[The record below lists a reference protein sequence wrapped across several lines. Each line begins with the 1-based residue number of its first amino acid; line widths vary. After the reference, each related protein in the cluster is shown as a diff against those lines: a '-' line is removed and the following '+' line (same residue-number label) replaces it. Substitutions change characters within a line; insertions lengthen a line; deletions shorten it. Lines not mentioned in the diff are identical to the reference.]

1 MGVKLCVVGAGHVG
15 LVTGACFADIGHRV
29 ICVDSDKEKIEQLT
43 KGIVPIY
50 EPGLRELVEKG
61 RSNGRLVFD
70 SNLDSA
76 VRESDVIFVA
86 VGTPAR
92 HDGRADLSFVESVA
106 RQIARSMDG
115 YKVIVEKSTVP
126 VKTGQWVKRT
136 MELNNINSVE
146 FDVVS
151 NPEFLRE
158 GSAVKDFMEPDR
170 IVIGVENEKSEKII
184 REIYAP
190 LNARIVVTDINSAE
204 IIKHASNSFLALK
217 ISYINA
223 IATICEIAGADV
235 EKVSAGMGLD
245 ERIGSSFL
253 SAGAGYGGSCF
264 PKDVS
269 AFIDIAAELGYD
281 FDLLKV
287 VERINRDQR
296 ERVVKKLRD
305 VLWILNN
312 KTIGVLGLSFKP
324 DTDDI
329 REAPSIYI
337 IKELQKE
344 GVKIR
349 ACDPTAVENARRV
362 LKDVTYCKDAYE
374 AADGSDAL
382 MILTE
387 WEEFRELDLSEIKK
401 RMNSPVIVDGR
412 NVYDPVKL
420 KELGFTYVS
429 VGRKDNS

>member
-1 MGVKLCVVGAGHVG
+1 
-15 LVTGACFADIGHRV
+15 
-29 ICVDSDKEKIEQLT
+29 VDSDKGKIEQLL
-43 KGIVPIY
+43 KGVVPIY
-50 EPGLRELVEKG
+50 EPGLRELIEKG

-70 SNLDSA
+70 GNLDSA

-92 HDGRADLSFVESVA
+92 HDGKADLSFVEAVA

-115 YKVIVEKSTVP
+115 YKVVVEKSTVP

-136 MELNNINSVE
+136 MELNNVNSVE

-170 IVIGVENEKSEKII
+170 IVMGVENEKSEKIM
-184 REIYAP
+184 REVYAP

-223 IATICEIAGADV
+223 IAAICELAGADI
-235 EKVSAGMGLD
+235 EKVSKGMGLD

-253 SAGAGYGGSCF
+253 NAGAGYGGSCF

-296 ERVVKKLRD
+296 ERVIKKLRD
-305 VLWILNN
+305 ALWILNN
-312 KTIGVLGLSFKP
+312 KTVGILGLSFKP

-337 IKELQKE
+337 IRELQKE

-349 ACDPTAVENARRV
+349 ACDPTAVENARCV

-374 AADGSDAL
+374 TADGSDAL

-387 WEEFRELDLSEIKK
+387 WKEFRELDLSEIKK
-401 RMNSPVIVDGR
+401 QMNSPVIVDGR
-412 NVYDPVKL
+412 NVYDPAKL
-420 KELGFTYVS
+420 KGLGFTYVS
-429 VGRKDNS
+429 VGR

>member
-1 MGVKLCVVGAGHVG
+1 MKLCVVGAGHVG

-43 KGIVPIY
+43 KGIIPIY

-61 RSNGRLVFD
+61 RSSGRLLFD

-76 VRESDVIFVA
+76 VRESDAIFVA

-92 HDGRADLSFVESVA
+92 HDGRADLSFVEAVA
-106 RQIARSMDG
+106 RQIARSMNG

-136 MELNNINSVE
+136 MELNNVNSVE

-170 IVIGVENEKSEKII
+170 IVIGVENEKSEKIM

-223 IATICEIAGADV
+223 IATVCEIAGADV

-245 ERIGSSFL
+245 ERIGASFL
-253 SAGAGYGGSCF
+253 KAGAGYGGSCF

-387 WEEFRELDLSEIKK
+387 WKEFRELDMSEIKK

-412 NVYDPVKL
+412 NVYDPAKL

-429 VGRKDNS
+429 VGR